1 MAITILSSA
10 VSSISRN
17 WLAPLAMA
25 AFLPMFAQAAELKPQ
40 VSEFWLEN
48 GMQVVV
54 IPDRR
59 APVVTHMVWY
69 RAGSADEE
77 TGKSGIAHFLEHLLF
92 KRTKNTPDG
101 EFSRKIAEIGG
112 EENAFTTVDYT
123 AYYQKVTPQAL
134 PTMMSLEADRM
145 VNLDLVEGDITTER
159 QVILEERRQRID
171 NEPGGIL
178 SEAMN
183 AALYRNHPY
192 GRPIIGWQHEM
203 EQLSLADAVEFY
215 KRYYRPS
222 NAILVVAGDVEPD
235 AVLEMAKKTYG
246 AITDNGR
253 VDDVRKR
260 PSEPQFV
267 VPASVTYSD
276 PRVAQ
281 ASVRYNYVT
290 AAYRT
295 AEPGEAEALDLLA
308 AILGGSQTSRIK
320 AQLTVD
326 EQVATSAGA
335 FFQGGYY
342 DTGEFNLYI
351 APAPGVQM
359 EEAERRL
366 MAIIEDVK
374 QNGVTQEEVDRAR
387 NQLII
392 STVFE
397 QDSQVTMARLF
408 GVVLATGNGVD
419 DVLEWPD
426 RLRKV
431 TPEQIKAVANRYLDA
446 RRSVTGYLLPAK
458 KEG

>member
-1 MAITILSSA
+1 M
-10 VSSISRN
+10 
-17 WLAPLAMA
+17 
-25 AFLPMFAQAAELKPQ
+25 AQAAELKPQ

-92 KRTKNTPDG
+92 KRTKNTPAG

-134 PTMMSLEADRM
+134 PTMMALEADRM
-145 VNLDLVEGDITTER
+145 VNLELVEADITTER
-159 QVILEERRQRID
+159 QVILEERRQRVD

-222 NAILVVAGDVEPD
+222 NAILIVAGDVDPD
-235 AVLEMAKKTYG
+235 AVHELAKSTYG
-246 AITDNGR
+246 AIPDKGR
-253 VDDVRKR
+253 VDDERKR

-267 VPASVTYSD
+267 VPASVTHSD

-281 ASVRYNYVT
+281 PSVRYNYVT
-290 AAYRT
+290 PAYRT

-342 DTGEFNLYI
+342 DTGEFNFYI
-351 APAPGVQM
+351 APAPGVKM

-446 RRSVTGYLLPAK
+446 GRSVTGYLLPAK